1 MSGVHDVCLSMTTW
15 RNICMIVDNGR
26 AAPSAYSVP
35 ETELNKL
42 VARYGANC
50 GILTVIPADATQPS
64 EEARAAING
73 CLERNAHNLKGVVWV
88 VEGRGFASAV
98 VRATLTT
105 MGLVRRK
112 MQTWKVVD
120 NVEEG
125 LGWLSTRVT
134 MHGDVELQD
143 ALRAMAEIRAP
154 KPGMPPV
161 TTPVKKTRRWA
172 WTTNDAA

>member
-1 MSGVHDVCLSMTTW
+1 
-15 RNICMIVDNGR
+15 
-26 AAPSAYSVP
+26 VP
-35 ETELNKL
+35 TPELNKIG
-42 VARYGANC
+42 ARYGAN
-50 GILTVIPADATQPS
+50 GGVLTVIPADATQPS
-64 EEARAAING
+64 EEARAAINL

-88 VEGRGFASAV
+88 VEGRGFAAAF

-125 LGWLSTRVT
+125 LAWLSTRVT
-134 MHGDVELQD
+134 MNGDVALQD

-154 KPGMPPV
+154 KPGALPV
-161 TTPVKKTRRWA
+161 ITPVKKARRWA
-172 WTTNDAA
+172 WTTNDVA

>member
-1 MSGVHDVCLSMTTW
+1 MSGVYDVGLPMTTW
-15 RNICMIVDNGR
+15 RNIYMIVDNGR
-26 AAPSAYSVP
+26 APASAYSVP
-35 ETELNKL
+35 EAELNKL
-42 VARYGANC
+42 VCRYGSNC
-50 GILTVIPADATQPS
+50 GILVILPAEATQPT

-73 CLERNAHNLKGVVWV
+73 CLERHAHNLKGVTWV
-88 VEGRGFASAV
+88 VEGRGFHSAV

-134 MHGDVELQD
+134 MHGDVDLQD
-143 ALRAMAEIRAP
+143 ALRTVADIRAP
-154 KPGMPPV
+154 KAGVLPL